1 MGQNEN
7 LNEETFE
14 YTYSSKKQEEIER
27 IKNKYISVQDDK
39 MDMLRKLD
47 QSVTVLGTIWSIVIG
62 MIGTLI
68 FGAGMSCSLVWKD
81 RMLVPGIAAG
91 LVGLLIMAL
100 AYPLYKKITKN
111 QREKLAPQ
119 ILALAEELS
128 K

>member
-68 FGAGMSCSLVWKD
+68 FGAGMSFSLVWKD